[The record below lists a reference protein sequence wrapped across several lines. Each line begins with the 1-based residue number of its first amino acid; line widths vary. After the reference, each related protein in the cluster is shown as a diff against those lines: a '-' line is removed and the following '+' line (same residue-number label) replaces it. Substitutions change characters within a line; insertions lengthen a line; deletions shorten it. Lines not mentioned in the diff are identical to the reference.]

1 MPTIPAPLDPDHIPP
16 PPRRPGGAQPRP
28 DRGPTMRITIAG
40 LGPLQEACL
49 VGMVALALSWGSV
62 ELLFSLGQASPEPE
76 QAILSAA
83 LQP

>member
-1 MPTIPAPLDPDHIPP
+1 
-16 PPRRPGGAQPRP
+16 
-28 DRGPTMRITIAG
+28 MRITIAG